1 MHDFIFLINQP
12 ESRLIVFSS
21 FSLNTAN
28 RYGYG
33 SMVVLWPITE
43 LVVTNQRALLRYCG
57 NSILVLGVGY
67 KKRFHIK
74 MSAVRFLWDKASE
87 VQSTGVSSSNVATL
101 TVL

>member
-43 LVVTNQRALLRYCG
+43 LVVTNQRALLRYYGELFFCARCG
-57 NSILVLGVGY
+57 LE
-67 KKRFHIK
+67 RFHFK
-74 MSAVRFLWDKASE
+74 MSAVSFSVGQHL
-87 VQSTGVSSSNVATL
+87 
-101 TVL
+101 